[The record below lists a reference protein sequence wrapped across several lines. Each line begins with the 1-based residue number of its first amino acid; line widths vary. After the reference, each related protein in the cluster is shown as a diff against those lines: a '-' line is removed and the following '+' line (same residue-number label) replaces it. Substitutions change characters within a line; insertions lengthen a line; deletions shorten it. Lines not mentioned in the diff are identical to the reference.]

1 MTSKD
6 ASNHRRRKQFLRF
19 KESVIIS
26 VTSSKVE
33 EHWKGKNKDI
43 RFGIC
48 MHILQR
54 TKYFILCEQ
63 LIAKALLFML

>member
-6 ASNHRRRKQFLRF
+6 ASNHRRGKLFLGF

-33 EHWKGKNKDI
+33 EHWEEEKQRHQIWHLHVYITKNEI
-43 RFGIC
+43 FYS
-48 MHILQR
+48 L
-54 TKYFILCEQ
+54 
-63 LIAKALLFML
+63 